1 MKRIHTEFMMAT
13 IILAWV
19 ISNMLFIKPENVSD
33 FFAVFFPILFG
44 IVIQYIGL
52 MVGAATT
59 EGSN

>member
-1 MKRIHTEFMMAT
+1 MKRVHVEFTVAT

-19 ISNMLFIKPENVSD
+19 ISNIVFIKPENVSD

-52 MVGAATT
+52 IAEAATT
-59 EGSN
+59 EGGN

>member
-1 MKRIHTEFMMAT
+1 MKRVHVEFMVAT

-19 ISNMLFIKPENVSD
+19 ISNMLFIKPENDSD

-52 MVGAATT
+52 IVKAATT
-59 EGSN
+59 EGNN

>member
-1 MKRIHTEFMMAT
+1 MKRVHVEFMVAT

-19 ISNMLFIKPENVSD
+19 ISNIVFIKPENVSD
-33 FFAVFFPILFG
+33 FFAIFFPILFG

-52 MVGAATT
+52 MVEAATT

>member
-1 MKRIHTEFMMAT
+1 MKRIHVEFMVAT

-52 MVGAATT
+52 MVEAAT
-59 EGSN
+59 EG

>member
-1 MKRIHTEFMMAT
+1 MKRVHVEFMVAT

-44 IVIQYIGL
+44 IVIQYMIL
-52 MVGAATT
+52 IAKAAT
-59 EGSN
+59 ER

>member
-1 MKRIHTEFMMAT
+1 MKRVHVEFMVAT

-19 ISNMLFIKPENVSD
+19 ISNMLFIKPENVTD

-44 IVIQYIGL
+44 VVIQYMGL
-52 MVGAATT
+52 MVEAATT